1 MENIAE
7 FFNKFDTDI
16 LVKHL
21 ISIVIFFIFYLLS
34 NYISYFI
41 IRLFKIK
48 IKDKK
53 KIKKNPFYGPLSNF
67 IKVLGIYIGI
77 YLLKFPDNIFSI
89 VTKTFEVITIIL
101 VSIGFANSVRKD
113 APFFVNLQ
121 KKLNMKSDSNI
132 VSIFS
137 KVAKFL
143 IYLVAGV
150 IIIGALG
157 YDINGFIAGLGLGSL
172 TIALAAQDAAKNL
185 FGGVV
190 ILVDKPFSVGDWIET
205 STFEGVVED
214 ISFRSTRIR
223 TFEDSLVTVP
233 NSTLSNDL
241 ITNWSKM
248 NKRRIDFY
256 ITLSYTNSLKK
267 IADAINKIKIML
279 EIDPTVDSSNIFVNL
294 NEITDNGYKL
304 MIYFY
309 TRELKYRRYLLKK
322 EQINYK
328 ILQILE
334 KENIDIAYDTST
346 VYLKK

>member
-1 MENIAE
+1 
-7 FFNKFDTDI
+7 
-16 LVKHL
+16 
-21 ISIVIFFIFYLLS
+21 
-34 NYISYFI
+34 
-41 IRLFKIK
+41 
-48 IKDKK
+48 
-53 KIKKNPFYGPLSNF
+53 
-67 IKVLGIYIGI
+67 
-77 YLLKFPDNIFSI
+77 
-89 VTKTFEVITIIL
+89 
-101 VSIGFANSVRKD
+101 
-113 APFFVNLQ
+113 
-121 KKLNMKSDSNI
+121 MKSDSNI